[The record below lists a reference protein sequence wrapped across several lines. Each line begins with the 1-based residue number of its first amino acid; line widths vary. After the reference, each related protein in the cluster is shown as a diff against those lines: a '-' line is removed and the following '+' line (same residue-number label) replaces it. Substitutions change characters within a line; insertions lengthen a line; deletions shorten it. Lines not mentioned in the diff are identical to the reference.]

1 MTILV
6 RHWFEVAALM
16 GNRCWLFRFLF
27 LFLLV
32 FKTLHRLFGIF
43 EDEVT
48 ILVALHFEVAIFLRR
63 LF

>member
-6 RHWFEVAALM
+6 RHRFKVAALM
-16 GNRCWLFRFLF
+16 GNWSRLFRLLF
-27 LFLLV
+27 LFLLI